1 VSTLAHKRRRDM
13 RGQRWQFL
21 AVGVTVVI
29 GVMMFAATYD
39 SYLNLTASYEQTY
52 ERLAFADMT
61 ITGGDDNLPETL
73 AGIDGVQTITVRHTA
88 DLPITIGPTTLRGRL
103 IGMPAGEQPDVNK
116 IDVQQGRYLAVDGDF
131 QAVAEVHVAR
141 TFDLEAGDIFTV
153 IVGQGQDFE
162 VVGVAASAEYIWPAP
177 STQEVFSDPE
187 QFGVFFVD
195 ESLVSQL
202 SPAVSAR
209 EMLVLYDEDATTQ
222 EMDVVVHQAAAD
234 AGATSILTQTDQPSN
249 STLQLDVEGFG
260 EIAVAFPILFLTAAG
275 MAVYVLLTRIVSSQ
289 RSIIGTLRAS
299 GMSARE
305 IRRHYLSFGLWI
317 GTVGAIIGVMLG
329 AVAGALMTQMYTG
342 LLDIPDTVV
351 VIRPVTLI
359 IGILFG
365 VVAGALSA
373 LIPAR
378 AAYRIA
384 PAEAMRGSTPQ
395 ISGTQSWLE
404 RMIPAVSKLPVRTRM
419 TLRGIGRSK
428 RRSFST
434 VLGVVL
440 ALILILA
447 SVGMIDS
454 VIGMIDKQFNEVAL
468 QDASVIP
475 SEPVSADLISSI
487 GSVVGVTRAE
497 PTAGLSASITHNGD
511 TLATALQGFESDTQ
525 MHGWTNP
532 SGALPPTGVL
542 AGQGIADKLGVSEGD
557 LLHIDLPTHDVTIV
571 LELIEFV
578 DEPLGIPLYAR
589 LDVITEAL
597 EDAGIEDPESL
608 MAEPTVTSVMTL
620 FDPALNRS
628 TTIAAL
634 EDVDGVLAVQD
645 ARSLYDMIQ
654 QFLGLFYAFVGVML
668 IFGGLM
674 AFSLMFNTIS
684 VNIAERSTEF
694 ATLKA
699 NGMADRTIA
708 SMVVNENML
717 LTTIGIIPGVLLGI
731 AISALF
737 LTSFNNDSFTF
748 ALSIEPVT
756 IAVAI
761 GVMYVVALL
770 SMVPGLRSIKR
781 LDIAQV
787 VRERAT

>member
-1 VSTLAHKRRRDM
+1 MK
-13 RGQRWQFL
+13 GQRWQFL
-21 AVGVTVVI
+21 AVGATVVI

-52 ERLAFADMT
+52 DRLAFQDMM
-61 ITGGDDNLPETL
+61 IAGGDDGLPATL
-73 AGIDGVQTITVRHTA
+73 EDIDGVSAVTVRHTA
-88 DLPITIGPTTLRGRL
+88 DLPITIGSTTLRGRL
-103 IGMPAGEQPDVNK
+103 IGMPAGDQPAVNK
-116 IDVQQGRYLAVDGDF
+116 IDVQEGAYLSEGEDIE
-131 QAVAEVHVAR
+131 AVAEVHVAR
-141 TFDLEAGDIFTV
+141 TFDLEASDTFAVVLGT
-153 IVGQGQDFE
+153 GQTFD

-177 STQEVFSDPE
+177 SAQEVFVDPE

-202 SPAVSAR
+202 PPSVSAR
-209 EMLVLYDEDATTQ
+209 ETLMVYDNDAVREDVDAA
-222 EMDVVVHQAAAD
+222 VHQAATA
-234 AGATSILTQTDQPSN
+234 AAATSIVTRADQPSN

-305 IRRHYLSFGLWI
+305 LRRHYLSYGLWI
-317 GTVGAIIGVMLG
+317 GTVGAIIGVILG
-329 AVAGALMTQMYTG
+329 AVAGALMTRMYTG

-351 VIRPVTLI
+351 VIRPLTII

-378 AAYRIA
+378 AAYKVP
-384 PAEAMRGSTPQ
+384 PADAMRGSVPLT
-395 ISGTQSWLE
+395 SGGMSWLE
-404 RMIPAVSKLPVRTRM
+404 RAVPPVSKLSVKARM
-419 TLRGIGRSK
+419 TIRGIGRSK
-428 RRSFST
+428 RRSLST
-434 VLGVVL
+434 VLGVVM

-454 VIGMIDKQFNEVAL
+454 IVEMIDTQFNEIAL
-468 QDASVIP
+468 QDASVFATESVTP
-475 SEPVSADLISSI
+475 ELLADI
-487 GSVVGVTRAE
+487 GSSSGVTRAE
-497 PTAGLSASITHNGD
+497 PVANLGASITDNGD
-511 TLATALQGFESDTQ
+511 TLAMSLQGFENPTQ

-532 SGALPPTGVL
+532 SGSLPQRGVL
-542 AGQGIADKLGVSEGD
+542 AGATIADKLGVVEGD
-557 LLHIDLPTHDVTIV
+557 VLSIDLPTHDVTIE

-578 DEPLGIPLYAR
+578 HEPLGIPLYAS

-597 EDAGIEDPESL
+597 RDAGVSDPEAL

-620 FDPALNRS
+620 FNASSSRS
-628 TTIAAL
+628 ATISAL
-634 EDVDGVLAVQD
+634 EDVEGVLGVQD
-645 ARSLYDMIQ
+645 ARTLYEMVQ
-654 QFLGLFYAFVGVML
+654 QFLALFYAFIAIML
-668 IFGGLM
+668 VFGGLM

-699 NGMADRTIA
+699 NGMSNRTIGW
-708 SMVVNENML
+708 MVVNENML
-717 LTTIGIIPGVLLGI
+717 LTSIGIIPGVLLGI
-731 AISALF
+731 AVSALF
-737 LTSFNNDSFTF
+737 LSSFNNDSFTF
-748 ALSIEPVT
+748 ELSIKPVT
-756 IAVAI
+756 IIVAVV
-761 GVMYVVALL
+761 VMFGVALL
-770 SMVPGLRSIKR
+770 SLVPGVRSIKG

-787 VRERAT
+787 VRERAA